1 MPILERMPINLR
13 YRLSAL
19 LVIGIFNLLIFNR
32 YFPLSEGWWE
42 TYGYL
47 YNLGLKPY
55 RDFDL
60 AFTPLFTIINGYLLD
75 IFGTS
80 FFYLRLFGV
89 MVYLLAIYFLQLLLE
104 QFYSVKA
111 SAIAVIVAS
120 FFLFSEPQFI
130 AKDYHTYQLLI
141 VSLSLLL
148 HSWIAGNVKLTKM
161 QNLGGSLL
169 LGMLVCLMIFLK
181 QNVGVLLF
189 AALILSILLQKRE
202 WLLARLLGL
211 SFGIIIALLAMLPI
225 ISFADW
231 QNLLFS
237 NDAKGDL
244 VTVLG
249 RVIIDPTNR
258 NILKS
263 SMFIASIYFFI
274 SYLFSFKSNLE
285 KKWINV
291 AHVFLIKPLA
301 QRALFATGVLLI
313 VGVAITNSLY
323 HLLRELI
330 IPASL
335 AFLIILGYKIYRKLR
350 DHTDSEIGIK
360 YVGIVL
366 PLIALAYSNT
376 NTAAFDFNGMQIPIA
391 FTVAWI
397 LNRIQRFSQQKY
409 FFLASLFFLAIV
421 PRIAIG
427 KLLDPYSW
435 WENTQGSVFS
445 ARYQTNYPDLA
456 GIYVDVKY
464 RDVFNMIK
472 QYVDHYSLSKS
483 DAYFYNLPIFYALH
497 KKIPPFREVVQWFD
511 VVSSRQMESEL
522 SALKKQPPRII
533 VALEPSPIAFAVNR
547 LLKQNEHLSQE
558 DFRNQL
564 DQWVSEKKYRL
575 VRSVALPT
583 HMLNLSKLEIMPMI
597 TQNVSIQNASIIGR
611 DLDSIIQESSAMKSE
626 VKILNITRNTLMERP
641 LPGFKLEA
649 GDVLTLQGSYQ
660 DLMAISDKFGV
671 ARDLPRDWNSVNIY
685 LRADVHID
693 DR

>member
-1 MPILERMPINLR
+1 MPINLR

-19 LVIGIFNLLIFNR
+19 FVIGVFNLLIFNR

-55 RDFDL
+55 HDFDL

-75 IFGTS
+75 IFGDS

-89 MVYLLAIYFLQLLLE
+89 AVYLLAILCLQLFLE
-104 QFYSVKA
+104 QFFSAKA
-111 SAIAVIVAS
+111 SAISVIVAS
-120 FFLFSEPQFI
+120 FLLFSEPQFI

-141 VSLSLLL
+141 VSLTLLL
-148 HSWIAGNVKLTKM
+148 HSWIAGNAKLTKI
-161 QNLGGSLL
+161 QNFGGSLL

-181 QNVGVLLF
+181 QNVGVLLY
-189 AALILSILLQKRE
+189 AALMLSFVLQKGE
-202 WLLARLLGL
+202 WLLAKLLGL
-211 SFGIIIALLAMLPI
+211 TFGVIIAVLAMLPI

-237 NDAKGDL
+237 NDAKGNL

-249 RVIIDPTNR
+249 RFFIDPTNR
-258 NILKS
+258 NILKK
-263 SMFIASIYFFI
+263 SMLIAGMYFFFR
-274 SYLFSFKSNLE
+274 YLFYFKSDWQ
-285 KKWINV
+285 KKWMNSI
-291 AHVFLIKPLA
+291 HVLLNKQLT
-301 QRALFATGVLLI
+301 QRALFATSVLLI
-313 VGVAITNSLY
+313 IGIAITNSLY

-330 IPASL
+330 IPVSIAL
-335 AFLIILGYKIYRKLR
+335 LIVLSFKIYRRLR
-350 DHTDSEIGIK
+350 DDATTSEINIK
-360 YVGIVL
+360 YVGIVF

-376 NTAAFDFNGMQIPIA
+376 NTASFDFNGMQIPIA

-397 LNRIQRFSQQKY
+397 LNRIQRFPQQKY
-409 FFLASLFFLAIV
+409 FLLASLFFLAIL

-427 KLLDPYSW
+427 KLLVPYSW

-472 QYVDHYSLSKS
+472 LYVDRYSLSQS
-483 DAYFYNLPIFYALH
+483 DVYFYNLPIFYALH

-511 VVSSRQMESEL
+511 VVSSKQMENEL
-522 SALKKQPPRII
+522 RALRKHPPRVI
-533 VALEPSPIAFAVNR
+533 VALEPSPVAFAVNR
-547 LLKQNEHLSQE
+547 ILKQNENLPQE

-564 DQWVSEKKYRL
+564 DQWVFEGKYRL

-583 HMLNLSKLEIMPMI
+583 HKLNISKLEIMPKATQNVLI
-597 TQNVSIQNASIIGR
+597 QNVSIIGE
-611 DLDSIIQESSAMKSE
+611 DLDNAVQTIGALKNKVRVVE
-626 VKILNITRNTLMERP
+626 VIRNALIYQPTP
-641 LPGFKLEA
+641 SFKLKA
-649 GDVLTLQGSYQ
+649 GDMLTLRGNYQ
-660 DLMAISDKFGV
+660 DLMAVSDELGV

-685 LRADVHID
+685 LREDVNINGN
-693 DR
+693 